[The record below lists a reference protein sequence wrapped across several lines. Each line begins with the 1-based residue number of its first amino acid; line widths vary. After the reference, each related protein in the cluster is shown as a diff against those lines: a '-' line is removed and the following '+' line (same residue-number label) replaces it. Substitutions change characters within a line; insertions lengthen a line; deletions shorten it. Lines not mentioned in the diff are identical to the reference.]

1 MHTTNPAPTRTP
13 IPATPPREIQNTAH
27 LLSRISGHTAAPVY
41 DNGAWRFRFEI
52 SPEDAGAVI
61 SAADNPAA
69 LVRLMAPLLERY
81 RGAAR

>member
-1 MHTTNPAPTRTP
+1 MHASTQTP
-13 IPATPPREIQNTAH
+13 IPATPPRDTLRTAH

-41 DNGAWRFRFEI
+41 DNGAWRYRFEI

-69 LVRLMAPLLERY
+69 LVSLMAPLLERY
-81 RGAAR
+81 RGSAR